1 MLALVFRQ
9 RADLLLL
16 EPSRVR
22 MIDASRGSP
31 AVQAFFIEAFEGTL
45 VTDFYR
51 VYDSVRAASYQ
62 KCFPHLLREIVR
74 VDQQN
79 ETAAWQAFSKKLRRL
94 LQDAL
99 RLRARSDF
107 TPEHYA
113 SRITCLEKRLDQLAA
128 GEYVDA
134 DAIRLAKRL
143 TRHRDHLLTFLHK
156 PEVPA
161 SNNFDERQIRPA
173 VLIRKISQ
181 GNRSDHGAAAQG
193 ILMSIYRT
201 LYLRG
206 LNPTKTIATALRT
219 YLTTGQLPPLP
230 DAPIAHG

>member
-1 MLALVFRQ
+1 MLMRIAW
-9 RADLLLL
+9 
-16 EPSRVR
+16 
-22 MIDASRGSP
+22 
-31 AVQAFFIEAFEGTL
+31 
-45 VTDFYR
+45 
-51 VYDSVRAASYQ
+51 AAAPWSERL
-62 KCFPHLLREIVR
+62 PWEIVR

-79 ETAAWQAFSKKLRRL
+79 ETAVWQAFSKKLRRL

-113 SRITCLEKRLDQLAA
+113 SRITCLEERLDLLAA
-128 GEYVDA
+128 GTYADA

-156 PEVPA
+156 PAVPS

-181 GNRSDHGAAAQG
+181 GNRSDHGAALGDRACR
-193 ILMSIYRT
+193 SA
-201 LYLRG
+201 
-206 LNPTKTIATALRT
+206 K
-219 YLTTGQLPPLP
+219 
-230 DAPIAHG
+230 